1 MPRCASRCFAITAF
15 VALLF
20 RLETKVADVD
30 FNCPWK
36 FKQRLI
42 LVSTKGVDL
51 IVFPELCITGYSCG
65 DLFYQQTLLE
75 QARRAL
81 VRLPRQKTK
90 ASSQA
95 VIVGLP
101 LLEQGKIF
109 NCAACLVDGEILGI
123 VPKINIPNS
132 GEYYEKRW
140 FASGNIV
147 ADRGHLMLDGDQVP
161 FWYGPFVPPVQPGT
175 LHDWDRDL
183 RGPLVNAP
191 AQFRSGCCRCVSDCE
206 PLSQQ

>member
-1 MPRCASRCFAITAF
+1 MTGVSKATIRKSVLRNYGFCR
-15 VALLF
+15 VAVSSP
-20 RLETKVADVD
+20 EVKVANVD
-30 FNCPWK
+30 FNC
-36 FKQRLI
+36 QEI
-42 LVSTKGVDL
+42 EAVIDSASTAGVDV

-75 QARRAL
+75 HARRAL
-81 VRLPRQKTK
+81 VRLASKTK

-109 NCAACLVDGEILGI
+109 NCAACIVGGEILGI

-140 FASGNIV
+140 FASGNIL
-147 ADRGHLMLDGDQVP
+147 ADRGHLILDGEQVP
-161 FWYGPFVPPVQPGT
+161 FGT
-175 LHDWDRDL
+175 DL
-183 RGPLVNAP
+183 L
-191 AQFRSGCCRCVSDCE
+191 FH
-206 PLSQQ
+206 LSNL

>member
-1 MPRCASRCFAITAF
+1 MAGVSNASMRKSVLRDHGFCR
-15 VALLF
+15 VAVSS
-20 RLETKVADVD
+20 LETKVADVD
-30 FNCPWK
+30 FNC
-36 FKQRLI
+36 QEIEATLD

-81 VRLPRQKTK
+81 VRLAAKTK

-161 FWYGPFVPPVQPGT
+161 CGT
-175 LHDWDRDL
+175 DL
-183 RGPLVNAP
+183 CSTCPTWNIARLG
-191 AQFRSGCCRCVSDCE
+191 
-206 PLSQQ
+206 